1 MAKKLSEMSLEELW
15 KLFPIYLTE
24 HQDSWSEWYEEEA
37 NFLKSILPTMH
48 DLRIHHIGSTAIHGI
63 WAKPIIDIL
72 IETPDIV
79 ALKAVKDQMTAN
91 GYICMSNNGNR
102 VSLNKGYTE
111 NGFAEK
117 VYHIHLRLM
126 NDNDEVYFRDYLN
139 AHPEIAREYEK
150 LKISLWKKHEH
161 NRDAYTNEKTE
172 FVAHYTKLAK
182 KLYTVDTL

>member
-15 KLFPIYLTE
+15 ELFPIYLTE
-24 HQDSWSEWYEEEA
+24 HQDSWSEWYEEEVSS
-37 NFLKSILPTMH
+37 LKNILPVKY
-48 DLRIHHIGSTAIHGI
+48 DLQINHIGSTAVQGI

-72 IETPDIV
+72 IEAPDIV
-79 ALKAVKDQMTAN
+79 ALKAVKEQMTAS
-91 GYICMSNNGNR
+91 GYICMSDHGNKI
-102 VSLNKGYTE
+102 SLNKGYSE
-111 NGFAEK
+111 KGFAEK

-126 NDNDEVYFRDYLN
+126 NDNDEIYFRDYLN
-139 AHPEIAREYEK
+139 AYPAIAKEYEK

-182 KLYTVDTL
+182 KLYAGDN